1 VRRKPSVPPTSEGS
15 EPSFRE
21 QLEAF
26 RREPRI
32 EKLKI
37 IGAALLFLPFLA
49 LVFLAGFFLFGGWAL
64 FDDHLPAWLER
75 LFTGLVIVLIAW
87 GLFRPVLDRI
97 EGRGEGGPER

>member
-1 VRRKPSVPPTSEGS
+1 MKKWRR
-15 EPSFRE
+15 
-21 QLEAF
+21 F
-26 RREPRI
+26 RREPRK

-64 FDDHLPAWLER
+64 FEDRLPAWLER

-87 GLFRPVLDRI
+87 GLFRPLLDRI
-97 EGRGEGGPER
+97 EGRGGERRPPS